1 MLPCDRY
8 LPTDVGLIPTGE
20 LASVANTPMDFTQ
33 PTAIGARLDQTF
45 EALEFAGGYDHCWV
59 LEQPNA
65 NGLALAARVKDPKS
79 GRVMELHTNQVGVQ
93 FYGGNFLSPEDF
105 RGEFA
110 SGKDGLAYEFRTALC
125 LETEGFPDAPNQAN
139 FPSAVLRPGET
150 YEHRMLYRFSAE

>member
-1 MLPCDRY
+1 MLRCDRY
-8 LPTDVGLIPTGE
+8 LPTNEGLIPTGE
-20 LASVANTPMDFTQ
+20 LATVANTPMDFTQ
-33 PTAIGARLDQTF
+33 PTEVGARLNQKF
-45 EALEFAGGYDHCWV
+45 EALESAGGYDHCWV
-59 LEQPNA
+59 LEQPDA

-79 GRVMELHTNQVGVQ
+79 GRVMELHTNQTGVQ
-93 FYGGNFLSPEDF
+93 FYGGNFLNPEDF
-105 RGEFA
+105 QGAFA

>member
-1 MLPCDRY
+1 
-8 LPTDVGLIPTGE
+8 
-20 LASVANTPMDFTQ
+20 MDFTQ
-33 PTAIGARLDQTF
+33 PTEVGARLNQKF
-45 EALEFAGGYDHCWV
+45 EALESAGGYDHCWV
-59 LEQPNA
+59 LEQPDA

-93 FYGGNFLSPEDF
+93 FYGGNFLNPEDF
-105 RGEFA
+105 QGEFA

-139 FPSAVLRPGET
+139 FPSTVLRPGET